1 MLANKLIF
9 LITAH
14 FALLAHATPNL
25 LKCAY
30 VANLY
35 DKRGNLVKKV
45 CEIRENHSY
54 ENAENSCLRRGMHA
68 LVIESDEMLIEL
80 ARQLE
85 DNGMVK
91 SVGVTWLT
99 SFGYWINGRRHSNGQ
114 WNTYTDERLPINTD
128 IPFTISWSHSD
139 KCLALKKDEG
149 KMKVSGFDCSYDYWH
164 LCEFQVIKNDHL
176 SCKIN

>member
-54 ENAENSCLRRGMHA
+54 DNAENSCLRRGMHA

-80 ARQLE
+80 ARRLE
-85 DNGMVK
+85 DNGVIK
-91 SVGVTWLT
+91 KLAGTWGVGG
-99 SFGYWINGRRHSNGQ
+99 GYWINGRRNLFEEWSIYINERRLLNSDIMFTHSSTN
-114 WNTYTDERLPINTD
+114 NEP
-128 IPFTISWSHSD
+128 
-139 KCLALKKDEG
+139 CLAVKKDEG
-149 KMKVSGFDCSYDYWH
+149 RFKVFGFLCNHEFWH
-164 LCEFQVIKNDHL
+164 LCEFQVINNCEL
-176 SCKIN
+176 